1 MAWWV
6 LIISGGFESVW
17 AIALGKSDGFQRLVP
32 TLVFFVALALSMGG
46 LAWAMRSL
54 PTGTAYAVWVAVGAV
69 LTVVY
74 GMVFDGEP
82 VSVLRVLLLA
92 GIVGCVVGLKASG

>member
-32 TLVFFVALALSMGG
+32 TLVFFVALTLSMGG

-69 LTVVY
+69 GAVVY

-82 VSVLRVLLLA
+82 VSVLRVVLLA

>member
-6 LIISGGFESVW
+6 LIISGAFESVW

-32 TLVFFVALALSMGG
+32 TVVFFAALAVSMGG

-54 PTGTAYAVWVAVGAV
+54 PTGTAYAVWVAVGEV

-74 GMVFDGEP
+74 GMLFDGEP
-82 VSVLRVLLLA
+82 VSPLRVILLA
-92 GIVGCVVGLKASG
+92 GVVGCVIGLKASG